1 MKTISELKR
10 DVDNWSK
17 KLDAY
22 KFVYANDGAIHA
34 RDTFDMPEIE
44 INGTEF
50 EYSASWVHKYFAKN
64 NEIILI
70 YYECLDSIAPD
81 LNGCASFP
89 SLDIYIKCNITENG
103 EFKATI
109 VKVDLS

>member
-1 MKTISELKR
+1 MKTISELKM

-17 KLDAY
+17 KVDAY
-22 KFVYANDGAIHA
+22 KFVCVNDGAIHA
-34 RDTFDMPEIE
+34 RDTFEMPDIE

-50 EYSASWVHKYFAKN
+50 DYDASLVYKHFAKN
-64 NEIILI
+64 NKIILI
-70 YYECLDSIAPD
+70 CYECLDRIAPD
-81 LNGCASFP
+81 SNGYVSFP
-89 SLDIYIKCNITENG
+89 SLDIYIKCNIAENG